1 MNRKS
6 MSVIG
11 LLCASMSLPVF
22 AESPTQEE
30 SLNSMKEGRFFFNA
44 GVLSSFYE
52 YENQDVKK
60 ALPSK
65 ITDRLEQ
72 YQVEGDESDIINYNL
87 GIGYYLYE
95 DLALRFN
102 YAADIEIDFLGDVF
116 TSICW
121 LGCEPSE
128 AKQRDYYTI
137 NMDIFEFDATYY
149 PVHFTPKLS
158 AYILGGIAIHKID
171 ATIYNRS
178 TESTPYTRV
187 NVARSTELEAGAKL
201 GLGLQYDFSDNWGLK
216 AGYSHFSYMSIDKTY
231 INFEYRL

>member
-1 MNRKS
+1 MNLHS
-6 MSVIG
+6 SNLIG
-11 LLCASMSLPVF
+11 LLFATISLHSVAETSDTQVSHSLP
-22 AESPTQEE
+22 
-30 SLNSMKEGRFFFNA
+30 KEGRFFFNGGA
-44 GVLSSFYE
+44 LSSFYE
-52 YENQDVKK
+52 YENQDVKD

-65 ITDRLEQ
+65 ITDRLEK
-72 YQVEGDESDIINYNL
+72 YQVEGDESDIVNYNL
-87 GIGYYLYE
+87 AIGYYLYD

-102 YAADIEIDFLGDVF
+102 YVADIEIDFLGDVF
-116 TSICW
+116 TDVCW
-121 LGCEPSE
+121 LGCEPSQ

-158 AYILGGIAIHKID
+158 AYMLGGIAIHKID

-178 TESTPYTRV
+178 TQSTPYTRV

-201 GLGLQYDFSDNWGLK
+201 GVGIQYDFSDDWGLK